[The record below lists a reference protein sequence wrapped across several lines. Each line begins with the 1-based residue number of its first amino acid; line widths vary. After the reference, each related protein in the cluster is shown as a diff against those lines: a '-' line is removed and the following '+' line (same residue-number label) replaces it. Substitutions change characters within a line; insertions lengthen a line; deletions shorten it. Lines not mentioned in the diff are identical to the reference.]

1 MPARDGFVE
10 RCSGG
15 GACTAR
21 GLRAF
26 QPFPDQPGTM
36 KYFQAPPEIFEDP
49 EAMRSWAG
57 GAVAV
62 GRRAAKKKSRR

>member
-1 MPARDGFVE
+1 
-10 RCSGG
+10 
-15 GACTAR
+15 
-21 GLRAF
+21 
-26 QPFPDQPGTM
+26 M

-57 GAVAV
+57 GAVAA